1 MKPGLPEV
9 RLDLAWFFDIDGT
22 LAELTERP
30 ELVQVDPA
38 IRRLLSSLYERTGGA
53 LALVSGRSI
62 SVVDALFPGTRFP
75 VAGQHGLERRSSSG
89 AVVRNPPRSERLLAF
104 REAMTAMV
112 LRHPGLLLEDKG
124 LSLALH
130 YRQAP
135 QLGALVHREMRA
147 LLASD
152 GPDFQLLAG
161 KRVVEIL
168 PGGSNKGL
176 AVRQFMQEPPFRGR
190 TPAFVGDDVTDEH
203 AFAIVNELAGYSVK
217 VGPGP
222 TLADWRLDD
231 VTAVRAWLES

>member
-1 MKPGLPEV
+1 MHFADILVPSCALF
-9 RLDLAWFFDIDGT
+9 LDFDGT
-22 LAELTERP
+22 LVDIAP
-30 ELVQVDPA
+30 EPDAVVVPA
-38 IRRLLSSLYERTGGA
+38 GLIGTLDTLNHYLGGA
-53 LALVSGRSI
+53 LALISGRPI
-62 SVVDALFPGTRFP
+62 AQIDEFLHPLQLPA
-75 VAGQHGLERRSSSG
+75 AGVHGAERRTASG
-89 AVVRNPPRSERLLAF
+89 ELVLLAIHPLDNV
-104 REAMTAMV
+104 EAAAQA
-112 LRHPGLLLEDKG
+112 LAQRHPELHVESKRG
-124 LSLALH
+124 SIALH

-147 LLASD
+147 LLASA
-152 GPDFQLLAG
+152 GPDFQLLVG

-203 AFAIVNELAGYSVK
+203 AFAIVNGLAGYSVK